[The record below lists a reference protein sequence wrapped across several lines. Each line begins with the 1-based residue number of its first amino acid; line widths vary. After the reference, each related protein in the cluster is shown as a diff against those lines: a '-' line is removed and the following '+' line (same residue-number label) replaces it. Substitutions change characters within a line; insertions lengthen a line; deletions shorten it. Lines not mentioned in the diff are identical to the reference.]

1 MIDPN
6 PLPQR
11 IRDHAACKGRTDWFH
26 LDHRHHHTRER
37 QIAERLHTCFTC
49 PVLADCR
56 EWSPTQYW
64 DGAVTAG
71 QYIPPRSGRHTK
83 ADAIALIE
91 GAA

>member
-1 MIDPN
+1 MNLDR
-6 PLPQR
+6 LYAL
-11 IRDHAACKGRTDWFH
+11 AACRNRPDWFH

-71 QYIPPRSGRHTK
+71 QYIPPRSGRHTT
-83 ADAIALIE
+83 ADAVALIE

>member
-1 MIDPN
+1 MNLDR
-6 PLPQR
+6 LYAL
-11 IRDHAACKGRTDWFH
+11 AACRNRPDWFH
-26 LDHRHHHTRER
+26 LDHRHPPIRDR
-37 QIAERLHTCFTC
+37 QVGERLAVCFAC

-71 QYIPPRSGRHTK
+71 QHIPPRSGRHTK

>member
-1 MIDPN
+1 MNLDR
-6 PLPQR
+6 LYAL
-11 IRDHAACKGRTDWFH
+11 AACRNRPDWFH
-26 LDHRHHHTRER
+26 ITAHHGHKREQ
-37 QIAERLHTCFTC
+37 QIGERLAVCFAC

-71 QYIPPRSGRHTK
+71 QYIPPRSGRHTE
-83 ADAIALIE
+83 AGAIALIE